1 MVAWTQVQ
9 SLVGELRSFN
19 LFSCHFL
26 PYCTTFQPQRPFC
39 SLNLKLFCAL
49 KPFHQQFLSSRNAL
63 PAHQH
68 KDGSFLSF
76 KLFLNCHLFRTPTLT
91 SNPTKRPSYLLHH
104 LTLIFCMLVTIIWHY
119 SYLSF
124 YLFFCFLP
132 SPTQLQTPWVPNQCL
147 PHSLP

>member
-9 SLVGELRSFN
+9 SLVGELRSCS
-19 LFSCHFL
+19 LFCHFL
-26 PYCTTFQPQRPFC
+26 PYCTTLQPHWPFC
-39 SLNLKLFCAL
+39 SFNLKLFCAL
-49 KPFHQQFLSSRNAL
+49 KPFHRQFLSSRNAL

-76 KLFLNCHLFRTPTLT
+76 RLYLKCHLFRTPTLT
-91 SNPTKRPSYLLHH
+91 SNPTKSPSYLPHH
-104 LTLIFCMLVTIIWHY
+104 LTLIFCMLVTTIWHY
-119 SYLSF
+119 SCLSF

-132 SPTQLQTPWVPNQCL
+132 SPTHCKLPEYLPDQCL